1 MDKTQVEYILD
12 DIRTVINN
20 VIIKMSAEA
29 AKHETVESKRAGD
42 VYVAAMMER
51 DIFSSYRYYPMDV
64 LIKAGIT
71 DYDIMAEYVEDKWKI
86 PHAKRP
92 TVLKYMRESIINEY
106 EELNDYYRELIGK
119 PPLNTPEEEFIYL
132 TEAQMA
138 YYKIDE
144 MRPIHDYPKEIQ
156 IKLERVVIPEL
167 IQLHP
172 DKTYLQHLGSKSVD
186 LVRAREAKNFE
197 IIFTDVILDSV
208 FLKAFFETYDFCRE
222 YFMSVIY
229 NKTFTG
235 VYNLYDNFI
244 AMNIMIMTTQRLIVD
259 MIKMSIDRDF
269 FDLTSIKKMFDCY
282 GIPFFEDL
290 PLDYQRTI
298 VKSLNMLIRSK
309 STDKVLYDIA
319 NVLMYERI
327 QIFKY
332 YLVKERKMDEE
343 GEPIF
348 IYKTEIDE
356 DGNEIRVPDYEK
368 MYKIYFQST
377 DILEPNVI
385 VAIEST
391 ANRYHY
397 NEVTRDDVYW
407 WETDELKKEL
417 YEREY
422 NFIDTKYLGINLMQN
437 LNNLLYETCYYLNLL
452 VDNKDTTTP
461 IETRVLNSD
470 AMKTGTDYLY
480 ITLDRFTSI
489 PVSIFD
495 AVIVLCALVSKKNG
509 MKGNIITSTPSKIL
523 SVLGFNFELNFDLI
537 KENIQKYKRIFKDQ
551 SILRYLDLLDVQSVE
566 DIDNLYYNFKNF
578 AEFCSDIVAN
588 TTDIR
593 EYKAFKELYKVF
605 TVREETGEAFKKAD
619 GGVAST
625 YMEYLY
631 DKVPHIA
638 EAIEQMHKDKLG
650 VYIEHVIGKLNE
662 IIPELEYLSSLN
674 GTNNNI
680 VLALTSLI
688 NFFKSYTVDLRNLNV
703 LYLFND
709 KFFNKIYM
717 IDDPRLL
724 IKLYPEEKLV
734 SYHDN
739 LHLCTKFDKEDN
751 IIIYSKTALENGMT
765 LKEFFKHR
773 EQLYLTSIMQY
784 EDNLEL
790 YYKDNVHL
798 SVNLQAP
805 NDGFEVSDNLWG
817 SKTIAVTDKKYEIED
832 TVNIIDDQ
840 IGVRDVVYME
850 YGDSVRDVESSI
862 VGKDKIHVHDWVKV
876 IRED

>member
-1 MDKTQVEYILD
+1 MDKTQVEYILN
-12 DIRTVINN
+12 DIRTVIDN
-20 VIIKMSAEA
+20 VIIKMSAQA
-29 AKHETVESKRAGD
+29 AMYETAESKRAGD

-51 DIFSSYRYYPMDV
+51 DIFSSYRNYPIDV
-64 LIKAGIT
+64 LVRAGIT
-71 DYDIMAEYVEDKWKI
+71 DAKTIMEYNEDKWKI

-92 TVLKYMRESIINEY
+92 LVLKYMRESIINEY

-132 TEAQMA
+132 TEAQMS

-144 MRPIHDYPKEIQ
+144 VRPIHDYPTEIQ
-156 IKLERVVIPEL
+156 IKLERIVIPEL
-167 IQLHP
+167 IKLHP

-186 LVRAREAKNFE
+186 LVRAREARNFE
-197 IIFTDVILDSV
+197 IIFSDVILDNV

-332 YLVKERKMDEE
+332 YLVKERKMDKN
-343 GEPIF
+343 GEPLF
-348 IYKTEIDE
+348 IYKTEIDDE
-356 DGNEIRVPDYEK
+356 GNEKQVLDYEA
-368 MYKIYFQST
+368 MYKVYFQST

-385 VAIEST
+385 VAIENK
-391 ANRYHY
+391 ANQYHY

-407 WETDELKKEL
+407 WETEELKKEL

-461 IETRVLNSD
+461 IETRILNSD

-537 KENIQKYKRIFKDQ
+537 KQNIQKYKRIFKDQ
-551 SILRYLDLLDVQSVE
+551 TILRYLDLLDVQSVE

-605 TVREETGEAFKKAD
+605 TVREETGQAFMKTD
-619 GGVAST
+619 GKVANT
-625 YMEYLY
+625 YMDYLY

-638 EAIEQMHKDKLG
+638 EAIAVMHKDKLG

-703 LYLFND
+703 LYMFDD

-717 IDDPRLL
+717 IDDPRLF
-724 IKLYPEEKLV
+724 IKLFPEEKLV
-734 SYHDN
+734 TYHDN
-739 LHLCTKFDKEDN
+739 LHLCTKFDKYDN
-751 IIIYSKTALENGMT
+751 IIIYSKSSLEDKIT
-765 LKEFFKHR
+765 LKEFFERKDKMF
-773 EQLYLTSIMQY
+773 LSTGFIY
-784 EDNLEL
+784 EDNLDL
-790 YYKDNVHL
+790 SYKDNMHL
-798 SVNLQAP
+798 SSILKTP
-805 NDGFEVSDNLWG
+805 NDELNINDNLWG
-817 SKTIAVTDKKYEIED
+817 SKTIGFADKDTEIKDNVNVVT
-832 TVNIIDDQ
+832 NQ
-840 IGVRDVVYME
+840 IGLRDVVYME
-850 YGDSVRDVESSI
+850 YGDSVRLESNV
-862 VGKDKIHVHDWVKV
+862 VGKDNIQVHDWVKV